1 VRAAVGTGR
10 VRERE
15 MWRGAAAAE
24 RGVCRR
30 VVSWRAVDDVA
41 VDLVVAVEER
51 VWMMFVKVVVC
62 VGEGRPRFWNDFML
76 VGFVL

>member
-1 VRAAVGTGR
+1 
-10 VRERE
+10 

-24 RGVCRR
+24 RGVWRR
-30 VVSWRAVDDVA
+30 VVSWRAGDD
-41 VDLVVAVEER
+41 VAVEER